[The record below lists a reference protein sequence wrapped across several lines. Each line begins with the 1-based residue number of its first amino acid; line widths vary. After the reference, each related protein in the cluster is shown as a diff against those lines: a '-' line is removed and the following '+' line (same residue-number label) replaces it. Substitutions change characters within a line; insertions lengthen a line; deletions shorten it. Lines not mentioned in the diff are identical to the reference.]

1 MQLAQSIWKKTALAA
16 CAAALAL
23 GSLSARAE
31 TVYNL
36 LSLSDFSG
44 PFAAIMPSFGGARE
58 AVVGWWNAEAGAKL
72 GVKLVL
78 KPYDTRYDAAQTA
91 SLWPG
96 ILAETK
102 PVIGFALGGPDTAAL
117 QQRLPQDKVPLILGA
132 AANGFAWRP
141 NQWVLTVRP
150 TYVHETAGFINW
162 YHKTKL
168 GGSRPAKVAMVT
180 SEASPAYADMGKGL
194 AAYAKANP
202 KVAEV
207 VEIIYAEPA
216 PADLTLQVRRVVNAG
231 ADFIVCTASIQQA
244 VAVKRALQALG
255 KKTPV
260 MLSMHNAPTFIA
272 KQLGG
277 IEAFEGDYEAQSGV
291 ITSSEDTE
299 AKRFY
304 DMLAAKYGLKASWN
318 SVTGAGIAQSLV
330 LVRAIEAAAQKHGGA
345 KLTGEILYQTLTT
358 TEFPAKLFFGYT
370 HDLEFSVDAP
380 FPSKAPK
387 INIGTVS
394 GGKVV
399 TVATG
404 VPVPTLSKW

>member
-1 MQLAQSIWKKTALAA
+1 MKLTTMLRTTTVAA
-16 CAAALAL
+16 CAAALTL
-23 GSLSARAE
+23 GSLAARAE
-31 TVYNL
+31 TTYTIP
-36 LSLSDFSG
+36 SLSDFSG

-58 AVVGWWNAEAGAKL
+58 AVVAWWNAEHGAKL
-72 GVKLVL
+72 GVKLNL
-78 KPYDTRYDAAQTA
+78 KAYDTRYDAAQTA

-150 TYVHETAGFINW
+150 TYVHETAGFIEW
-162 YHKTKL
+162 FHKNKL
-168 GGSRPAKVAMVT
+168 GGARPAKVAMVT
-180 SEASPAYADMGKGL
+180 SEASPAYADMGKGFS
-194 AAYAKANP
+194 AYAKANP
-202 KVAEV
+202 KVVEV

-216 PADLTLQVRRVVNAG
+216 PADLTLQVRRLVNGG

-255 KKTPV
+255 KKVPV

-291 ITSSEDTE
+291 ITSAEDTE

-304 DMLAAKYGLKASWN
+304 DMLVAKYGLKATWN
-318 SVTGAGIAQSLV
+318 SVTGAGLGQALV
-330 LVRAIEAAAQKHGGA
+330 LVRAIEVAAQKHGA
-345 KLTGEILYQTLTT
+345 DKLNGEILYKTLTNV
-358 TEFPAKLFFGYT
+358 EFPAKMFYGYVN
-370 HDLEFSVDAP
+370 DLDFSVDAP

-387 INIGTVS
+387 INIGTVT
-394 GGKVV
+394 GGKTV

-404 VPVPTLSKW
+404 VLIPKLAKW